1 MQLVILAAGLA
12 RRFGA
17 AKQFAAVAPDG
28 ASLLEVTARDA
39 ARAGCTGLVLVTA
52 PGGEQPAGD
61 LFAARPAPG
70 LDLAIAI
77 QRPDDLPAAPPPA
90 AAGRTRPWGT
100 AHAVWSARHAVD
112 GPFLLFNADDHY
124 GPNAPADLM
133 AALAA
138 ATAAPAAAAAP
149 AFAML
154 GYPLDATL
162 SPAGAVSRAVCETD
176 TGGWLTGLR
185 EYPAVDGDGR
195 VADGPDAGKRLSAR
209 APVSM
214 NAWAFTPAVFPIL
227 EDALRRFL
235 AEADLAGD
243 ECYLPAAIDAAVREG
258 RARVLV
264 APARDRWCGL
274 TWPEDRPR
282 VVAHLRELDA
292 AGRAAAA
299 FGLDGPGASAPAP
312 FGGGLIHATWRVDTP
327 AGSRL
332 LQRLNAEVF
341 ADPVAVAAN
350 AAAASARVDDALAG
364 AGDHDPRHRLTYLPA
379 PGGAPAWRDED
390 GAVWRAMVAID
401 HARPADPG
409 NLAELRAAAAALG
422 RFPGLVAAG
431 RGPDL
436 AVTLPGFHDT
446 TARLA
451 AFRAA
456 VGADRAGRL
465 AADRAGGGELADLC
479 RRLESHAALALRLP
493 ADLPVRPVHNDAK
506 PDNVLVDAGTGE
518 ALCVIDLDTVMPGL
532 AVHDFGDLVRAAVT
546 GRPEDEPDLDAV
558 AVRRDAFDAIAAGYL
573 DGARQWLTG
582 AERAHLLDGALV
594 ITWEQA
600 LRFAADH
607 LDGDVYYRVDDADHN
622 RRRAAAQLR
631 LLELLLRD
639 EADLRAAITTGA

>member
-1 MQLVILAAGLA
+1 MHLVILAAGLA

-17 AKQFAAVAPDG
+17 AKQFAAVAPGG

-52 PGGEQPAGD
+52 PGGERLAGD

-77 QRPDDLPAAPPPA
+77 QRPDDLPVAPPPT

-100 AHAVWSARHAVD
+100 AHAVWAARHAVD

-138 ATAAPAAAAAP
+138 AIAAPAAAAVP

-154 GYPLDATL
+154 GYPLGATL
-162 SPAGAVSRAVCETD
+162 STAGAVSRAVCETD

-195 VADGPDAGKRLSAR
+195 VVDGPDAGRRLPAR

-214 NAWAFTPAVFPIL
+214 NAWAFTPAVFLIL

-235 AEADLAGD
+235 AGANVAAD
-243 ECYLPAAIDAAVREG
+243 ECYLPAAIDAAVRDG

-282 VVAHLRELDA
+282 VAAHLRELDA

-299 FGLDGPGASAPAP
+299 FGLDVAGGSAPAP
-312 FGGGLIHATWRVDTP
+312 FGDGLIHATWRVDTP

-350 AAAASARVDDALAG
+350 AAAAAARVDDALAR
-364 AGDHDPRHRLTYLPA
+364 AGDHDPRHRLTYLPV
-379 PGGAPAWRDED
+379 PGGAATWRDED

-446 TARLA
+446 AARLA
-451 AFRAA
+451 AFREA
-456 VGADRAGRL
+456 VAADRAGRL
-465 AADRAGGGELADLC
+465 AADPALADLC
-479 RRLESHAALALRLP
+479 RRLDAHADLAARLP
-493 ADLPVRPVHNDAK
+493 ADLPTRPVHNDAK

-518 ALCVIDLDTVMPGL
+518 ALGVIDLDTAMPGL

-546 GRPEDEPDLDAV
+546 GRPEDEPDLGAI
-558 AVRRDAFDAIAAGYL
+558 AVRRDAFGAIAAGYL
-573 DGARQWLTG
+573 DGARAWLT
-582 AERAHLLDGALV
+582 APERAHLLDGALV

-607 LDGDVYYRVDDADHN
+607 LDGDVYYRVDDPGHN

-631 LLELLLRD
+631 LLELLLDD
-639 EADLRAAITTGA
+639 ETDLRAAMAAGQ